1 MLLVVSKLQM
11 KPLHLVIVGGIVGI
25 VLWLLIPTA
34 TSTND
39 LVRQGK
45 SALARGRFAQAVEF
59 AERAVKQSPESASA
73 WWLLTES
80 AYFGGHS
87 DRAVAALNEWS
98 RYQPD
103 SAQKFSVQIGSEL
116 MKQNRVRLATAFLR
130 CAADSKTLSPAP
142 YRLLAQIHAV
152 TGHLRDAQHNL
163 LELVRRKSF
172 THNDLLLLTSQNAFI
187 SDPKHIEAMLQVDT
201 AEKSPVLASA
211 LNALGLND
219 LQKAEACLIEVIAAN
234 PEDMEAQGFL
244 GELYAD
250 SESKRFTDW
259 HEQLPRSAEVDSRIW
274 LARAKWL
281 RQRGELRSAV
291 RCFHEAVVLEPE
303 LLSATIP
310 LGQVLTTLGERELGS
325 EWTERGRLL
334 QRILDLTSRMKEV
347 HAQQWIGPLI
357 DDLEAAGQLWEAWG
371 WSLIETQ
378 SFSRSVEAAERRDR
392 LASLLQTD
400 LPRTKTKL
408 PGEGADW
415 DRFPL
420 PERSLFQNSEYDRRL
435 ALPAESKIH
444 FENMAESVG
453 LDFRFANS
461 FTSEAGRRIYESMGA
476 GVAVLD
482 YDRDGWP
489 DLYFPQGK
497 PLPLESSEGPSD
509 ALYRN
514 RFGER
519 FELVSREAEIHETS
533 YSQGVAAGDFDND
546 GFPDLYVANIGRNRL
561 YRNLG
566 DGTFSDVTTDAGLKQ
581 DLWTASC
588 AMADLNGDGFP
599 ELFDVN
605 YLQGKEFLT
614 RTCVDQNGHP
624 TVCRPTVFDPALDTV
639 AINLGDGRF
648 QQQQAEAGL
657 DLPQGMGLGI
667 IVADFNEDNRLDV
680 FIANDQTANYLL
692 INEPSQPLRFHDEA
706 HLRGVALDL
715 NGLAQACMGVACA
728 DINRDHLPDLFVT
741 NFAKESNTLYQSSP
755 GGFYV
760 DATQSADLRAPSF
773 DPLGFG
779 TQFLDADCDGWYD
792 LVVVNGHIDEFQNTS
807 YRMKPQFFQGQ
818 SDGRFQ
824 ELQSE
829 NVGRLFGEPR
839 LGRSLAVVDWNRDGL
854 RDFVSTD
861 LESSIVL
868 ATNRSNTKH
877 HSLRLRLIGTLSSRD
892 AIGAKVKVLIAPG
905 SERTIQLTA
914 GDGYQASNERVIE
927 IGLGLMDHVES
938 LEIRWPSGVITRW
951 NHVSADEDYVAIE
964 GHEELQLLRR

>member
-1 MLLVVSKLQM
+1 M
-11 KPLHLVIVGGIVGI
+11 
-25 VLWLLIPTA
+25 
-34 TSTND
+34 
-39 LVRQGK
+39 
-45 SALARGRFAQAVEF
+45 
-59 AERAVKQSPESASA
+59 
-73 WWLLTES
+73 
-80 AYFGGHS
+80 
-87 DRAVAALNEWS
+87 
-98 RYQPD
+98 
-103 SAQKFSVQIGSEL
+103 
-116 MKQNRVRLATAFLR
+116 
-130 CAADSKTLSPAP
+130 
-142 YRLLAQIHAV
+142 
-152 TGHLRDAQHNL
+152 
-163 LELVRRKSF
+163 
-172 THNDLLLLTSQNAFI
+172 
-187 SDPKHIEAMLQVDT
+187 
-201 AEKSPVLASA
+201 
-211 LNALGLND
+211 
-219 LQKAEACLIEVIAAN
+219 
-234 PEDMEAQGFL
+234 
-244 GELYAD
+244 
-250 SESKRFTDW
+250 
-259 HEQLPRSAEVDSRIW
+259 
-274 LARAKWL
+274 
-281 RQRGELRSAV
+281 
-291 RCFHEAVVLEPE
+291 
-303 LLSATIP
+303 
-310 LGQVLTTLGERELGS
+310 
-325 EWTERGRLL
+325 
-334 QRILDLTSRMKEV
+334 
-347 HAQQWIGPLI
+347 
-357 DDLEAAGQLWEAWG
+357 
-371 WSLIETQ
+371 
-378 SFSRSVEAAERRDR
+378 
-392 LASLLQTD
+392 
-400 LPRTKTKL
+400 
-408 PGEGADW
+408 
-415 DRFPL
+415 
-420 PERSLFQNSEYDRRL
+420 
-435 ALPAESKIH
+435 
-444 FENMAESVG
+444 
-453 LDFRFANS
+453 
-461 FTSEAGRRIYESMGA
+461 
-476 GVAVLD
+476 
-482 YDRDGWP
+482 
-489 DLYFPQGK
+489 
-497 PLPLESSEGPSD
+497 
-509 ALYRN
+509 YRN

-519 FELVSREAEIHETS
+519 FELVSPEAEIHETS

-792 LVVVNGHIDEFQNTS
+792 LVVVNGHIDDFQNTS

-839 LGRSLAVVDWNRDGL
+839 LGRSLALVDWNRDGL

-861 LESSIVL
+861 LEGSIVL
-868 ATNRSNTKH
+868 ATNRSTTKH